1 MNTKK
6 IVSIT
11 TGLTLVAGLA
21 LAAPA
26 LAQNDI
32 NQPRP
37 PRPAAHERGGTDSK
51 RMRPAVVGKVSAI
64 DGNSITV
71 SGRQGFGSSTT
82 HVTYTVD
89 ATNAIVNK
97 NNATSTVSSISV
109 GDMILV
115 QGTVNGTNVAATNI
129 RDSVQGMRREN
140 GKQRIASST
149 QPALGNGQPVI
160 AGKVSAVNGN
170 SLTVTTSGNTTYT
183 IDATNAKVFEG
194 RNASPLSNIAVGD
207 TVLVQGTVNNASIT
221 ASTIIDQS
229 QSTTATETN
238 NENTPNK
245 PQSRGFFGGIGQFFT
260 HLFGF

>member
-1 MNTKK
+1 
-6 IVSIT
+6 
-11 TGLTLVAGLA
+11 
-21 LAAPA
+21 
-26 LAQNDI
+26 
-32 NQPRP
+32 
-37 PRPAAHERGGTDSK
+37 
-51 RMRPAVVGKVSAI
+51 
-64 DGNSITV
+64 
-71 SGRQGFGSSTT
+71 
-82 HVTYTVD
+82 
-89 ATNAIVNK
+89 
-97 NNATSTVSSISV
+97 
-109 GDMILV
+109 MILV